1 MSPETREETRLSER
15 AQQLLKV
22 LVESYI
28 RDGQPVGSRSLSRD
42 SGMSLSSATIR
53 NVMADLEAYGFVSSP
68 HTSAGRVP
76 TPKGYRF
83 FIDTLLEIQPL
94 TETAADQLRTPFSN
108 AEGSRELVSMT
119 SQLLSNVTQ
128 MAGVVSLQA
137 AQAASLTHIEFLP
150 LSEQRVL
157 AILVFDDREV
167 QNRVVHLERDIPAEE
182 LRRGAAVLNE
192 QFRGRTLE
200 QVRQELI
207 DELSEMREKLNQGM
221 TDTISVARQLFSAS
235 PPSRNERELVIAGET
250 KLMAYGELSSVEKLR
265 RLFEAFDE
273 KRGILQLLDMS
284 LNGAGVQIFIGRE
297 SGYQILD
304 DCSVVTA
311 PYRADNGAV
320 GVIGVIGP
328 TRMAYERVIPVV
340 DLTAKLLGAALNS
353 RR

>member
-1 MSPETREETRLSER
+1 MSPESREESRLSDR

-53 NVMADLEAYGFVSSP
+53 NVMADLETYGFVSSP

-94 TETAADQLRTPFSN
+94 TETTADQLRTQLSGAEDSRSLFST
-108 AEGSRELVSMT
+108 A

-128 MAGVVSLQA
+128 MEGVVSLQSP
-137 AQAASLTHIEFLP
+137 QAASLTHIEFLP

-157 AILVFDDREV
+157 AIMVFGGREV
-167 QNRVVHLERDIPAEE
+167 ENRVVHLERDMPPEE
-182 LRRGAAVLNE
+182 LRRVAAALNE
-192 QFRGRTLE
+192 QFRGRTLQ

-207 DELSEMREKLNQGM
+207 DQLSEMREKLNQGM
-221 TDTISVARQLFSAS
+221 VDTISVAQQLFGGST
-235 PPSRNERELVIAGET
+235 PRNDMELVIAGET
-250 KLMAYGELSSVEKLR
+250 KLMGYGELSSVEKLR

-273 KRGILQLLDMS
+273 KRAILQLLDLS

>member
-1 MSPETREETRLSER
+1 VERPEENPLTER

-22 LVESYI
+22 LIESYI

-42 SGMSLSSATIR
+42 SGMALSSATIR
-53 NVMADLEAYGFVSSP
+53 NVMADLEACGFVSSP
-68 HTSAGRVP
+68 HTSAGRIP

-83 FIDTLLEIQPL
+83 FIDTLLEVQPL
-94 TETAADQLRTPFSN
+94 EQGAAEVLRSRLAAAGDARALVATA
-108 AEGSRELVSMT
+108 

-128 MAGVVSLQA
+128 MAGIVSLQVPRP
-137 AQAASLTHIEFLP
+137 ASLTHIEFLP
-150 LSEQRVL
+150 LSDQRML
-157 AILVFDDREV
+157 AIMVFDDREV
-167 QNRVVHLERDIPAEE
+167 QNRVVHLERNIPPEE
-182 LRRGAAVLNE
+182 LRRAAAVLNE

-200 QVRQELI
+200 QVRQQLL
-207 DELSEMREKLNQGM
+207 DELSEMTERLNQGM
-221 TDTISVARQLFSAS
+221 VDTISVARQLFVEGQGAS
-235 PPSRNERELVIAGET
+235 DPELVIAGET
-250 KLMAYGELSSVEKLR
+250 KLMGYGELSSVEKLR

-273 KRGILQLLDMS
+273 KRAILQLLDLS
-284 LNGAGVQIFIGRE
+284 LGAQGVQIFIGRE

-311 PYRADNGAV
+311 PYSAASGAV

>member
-1 MSPETREETRLSER
+1 MNPERREESQIGER

-22 LVESYI
+22 LIESYI
-28 RDGQPVGSRSLSRD
+28 REGQPVGSRSLSRD
-42 SGMSLSSATIR
+42 SGLNLSSATIR

-83 FIDTLLEIQPL
+83 FIDTLLQVQPL
-94 TETAADQLRTPFSN
+94 EMAAADQMRRQFTSGEDPRT
-108 AEGSRELVSMT
+108 LVALA

-128 MAGVVSLQA
+128 MAGVVSLHTPK
-137 AQAASLTHIEFLP
+137 AASLTHIEFLP
-150 LSEQRVL
+150 LSERRLL

-167 QNRVVHLERDIPAEE
+167 QNRVVQLDRPIPAEE
-182 LRRGAAVLNE
+182 LRRAANVLNE
-192 QFRGRTLE
+192 QFRGQTLE
-200 QVRQELI
+200 QVRQSII
-207 DELSEMREKLNQGM
+207 DQLSQMRDLMNQGM
-221 TDTISVARQLFSAS
+221 GDAISVAKQLFPEQA
-235 PPSRNERELVIAGET
+235 PRADMELVIAGET
-250 KLMAYGELSSVEKLR
+250 KLMGFAELSSVEKLR
-265 RLFEAFDE
+265 RLFDAFNE
-273 KRGILQLLDMS
+273 KRDILQLLDLSMK
-284 LNGAGVQIFIGRE
+284 GHGVQIFIGQE

-311 PYRADNGAV
+311 PYSTDSGAV

>member
-1 MSPETREETRLSER
+1 MNPENRDASRPSER

-22 LVESYI
+22 LVESYL

-42 SGMSLSSATIR
+42 SGMLLSSATIR
-53 NVMADLEAYGFVSSP
+53 NVMSDLETFGFVSSP

-94 TETAADQLRTPFSN
+94 TDIAADQMRTQLST
-108 AEGSRELVSMT
+108 AEDSRALVSTT
-119 SQLLSNVTQ
+119 SQLLSNITQ
-128 MAGVVSLQA
+128 MAGVVSLQTR
-137 AQAASLTHIEFLP
+137 QAASLTHIEFLP

-157 AILVFDDREV
+157 AILVYDGREV
-167 QNRVVHLERDIPAEE
+167 ENRVVHLDRDMPPEE
-182 LRRGAAVLNE
+182 LRRAAVALNE
-192 QFRGRTLE
+192 QFCGRTLE

-207 DELSEMREKLNQGM
+207 DQLSEMREKLNQGM
-221 TDTISVARQLFSAS
+221 VDTIAVAQQLFGVNA
-235 PPSRNERELVIAGET
+235 PRNDMDLVIAGET
-250 KLMAYGELSSVEKLR
+250 NLMGYGELSSVEKLR

-273 KRGILQLLDMS
+273 KRAILQLLDLS

-311 PYRADNGAV
+311 PYRSDNGAV

>member
-1 MSPETREETRLSER
+1 MNQERREQARLNDR

-22 LVESYI
+22 LIENYI

-53 NVMADLEAYGFVSSP
+53 NVMADLESCGFVSSP

-83 FIDTLLEIQPL
+83 FIDTLLRVQPI
-94 TETAADQLRTPFSN
+94 EQAAVEQLRSQLQT
-108 AEGSRELVSMT
+108 AEDSRSLVAMA

-128 MAGVVSLQA
+128 MAGVVSLHTP
-137 AQAASLTHIEFLP
+137 QAASLTHIEFMP
-150 LSEQRVL
+150 LSDQRVL
-157 AILVFDDREV
+157 AILVFGDHEV
-167 QNRVVHLERDIPAEE
+167 QNRVVHLDRQIPPEE
-182 LRRGAAVLNE
+182 LRRAAAVLNE

-200 QVRQELI
+200 EVRQNLI
-207 DELSEMREKLNQGM
+207 DQLSEMRESLNQGM
-221 TDTISVARQLFSAS
+221 VDTISVAQQLFTDG
-235 PPSRNERELVIAGET
+235 PRRQDMELVIAGET
-250 KLMAYGELSSVEKLR
+250 KLMGFAELSSVEKLR

-273 KRGILQLLDMS
+273 KQVILQLLDLS
-284 LNGAGVQIFIGRE
+284 LRGQGVQIFIGSE

-311 PYRADNGAV
+311 PYSTDDGAV

>member
-1 MSPETREETRLSER
+1 MNPERREESQIGER

-22 LVESYI
+22 LIESYI
-28 RDGQPVGSRSLSRD
+28 REGQPVGSRSLSRD
-42 SGMSLSSATIR
+42 SGLNLSSATIR

-83 FIDTLLEIQPL
+83 FIDTLLQVQPL
-94 TETAADQLRTPFSN
+94 EVAAADQMRRQFTSS
-108 AEGSRELVSMT
+108 AEDPRALVAVA

-128 MAGVVSLQA
+128 MAGLVSLHTPK
-137 AQAASLTHIEFLP
+137 AASLTHIEFLP
-150 LSEQRVL
+150 LSERRLL

-167 QNRVVHLERDIPAEE
+167 QNRVVQLDRPIPGEE
-182 LRRGAAVLNE
+182 LRRAAAVLNE
-192 QFRGRTLE
+192 QFRGQTLE
-200 QVRQELI
+200 QVRQSII
-207 DELSEMREKLNQGM
+207 DQLSQMRDLMNQGM
-221 TDTISVARQLFSAS
+221 GDAISVAQQLFPEQA
-235 PPSRNERELVIAGET
+235 PRADMELVIAGET
-250 KLMAYGELSSVEKLR
+250 KLMGFAELSSVEKLR
-265 RLFEAFDE
+265 RLFDAFNE
-273 KRGILQLLDMS
+273 KRDILQLLDLS
-284 LNGAGVQIFIGRE
+284 LKGHGVQIFIGQE

-311 PYRADNGAV
+311 PYSTDSGAV

-340 DLTAKLLGAALNS
+340 DLTAKLLGAALSS